1 MSKIIKYNMQLE
13 VLTAVHIGGTSYKST
28 LGKMDYLFNNEE
40 RKLIIIDNAK
50 FMRLLSDK
58 KLLDKYISYI
68 ESTVNDKVQTH
79 KRTIKLSNFL
89 LDNKLESSI
98 KDFIKKEYSKLD
110 FDIKNLNDIKLMNR
124 DVNLKPIIQGSSIK
138 GALINLLLVDYI
150 SRNNQEFSREKKE
163 ILDKVRLKDIKGI
176 KIKIEEIA
184 KKILYNNDS
193 LLKDTKKIGIS
204 ISDTYKYENTRTN
217 FYQDI
222 DENLESKKESRMPI
236 IREYIMK
243 NSKFYFDLTLDLD
256 LLSKTKLKINSYN
269 DLENS
274 LGRAVDYIIKNTLE
288 TKINN
293 PNHNLILGAN
303 TGFHQKTIVHALFQE
318 KKDRLNVVKL
328 LLHKDKIKIANHLND
343 KNFSPRV
350 LNFVKINGTNELA
363 GLVSL
368 TKIGE
373 KNVSTT

>member
-98 KDFIKKEYSKLD
+98 KDFTKKEYSKLD